1 MAGRDRPPRLH
12 PSVSMIGGTGPPS
25 PWISSVNKPPPFNLR
40 GPASTRGWQFRS
52 PRWAPPYTTSVD
64 AGPPQGRFVRATAA
78 GAGTFEGVICL
89 RITQVG
95 RCRAG
100 VLWKCV
106 PWQTRLTLTRKIGVL
121 TCPGLT
127 AVGRVLLHRR
137 LRQCEGVASMRGWT
151 YSDPQVP

>member
-64 AGPPQGRFVRATAA
+64 AGPPQGRFVWATAA

-100 VLWKCV
+100 V
-106 PWQTRLTLTRKIGVL
+106 
-121 TCPGLT
+121 
-127 AVGRVLLHRR
+127 
-137 LRQCEGVASMRGWT
+137 
-151 YSDPQVP
+151 QVCTVVYTSYAH